1 MILLIGSTTTGNSGV
16 EEFVCFRLGRCVIWV
31 NGMGSGGGDG
41 RSKRMGWNGVTYLYQ
56 DCLDED
62 RQDGVESVC

>member
-1 MILLIGSTTTGNSGV
+1 MCN
-16 EEFVCFRLGRCVIWV
+16 LGKWE
-31 NGMGSGGGDG
+31 GSGGGDV

-62 RQDGVESVC
+62 RSDGIEGVCWLGMG